1 MGVRQLESPR
11 RATDQSARPESMGS
25 TRRRALLD
33 LMWSDW
39 RVGLGAAIAL
49 AAGFGLISG
58 WLTPRGPITTYEAL
72 ISIGAALG
80 DWDWSRAG
88 DGQSLE
94 PPSRTGGTMRTQSFA
109 PARCVGTGSHTGRS
123 KRRLSP

>member
-80 DWDWSRAG
+80 IGIGAGLVMANRWSLLAAPVEPCEPRVSPRRGASG
-88 DGQSLE
+88 LALILE
-94 PPSRTGGTMRTQSFA
+94 GVRDA
-109 PARCVGTGSHTGRS
+109 
-123 KRRLSP
+123 